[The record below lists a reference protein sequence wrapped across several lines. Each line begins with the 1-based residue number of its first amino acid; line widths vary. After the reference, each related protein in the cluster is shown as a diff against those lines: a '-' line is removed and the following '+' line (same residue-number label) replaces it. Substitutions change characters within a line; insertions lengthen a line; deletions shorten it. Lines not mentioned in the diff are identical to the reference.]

1 MQHFVLASLAKPVF
15 VDSLKTVSVD
25 ANPVR
30 AAACKM
36 LLDLSVLALEFQIS
50 PQISMGW
57 QRTAV
62 PQHAWQHLLMG
73 WVAPATFWVH
83 MRDD

>member
-1 MQHFVLASLAKPVF
+1 MQHFVLASLAKPLF

-30 AAACKM
+30 AAACKI
-36 LLDLSVLALEFQIS
+36 LLDLLALAPEFQLS
-50 PQISMGW
+50 PQISMEW

-62 PQHAWQHLLMG
+62 PQHTRQHLLVV
-73 WVAPATFWVH
+73 WIVLATFWVH
-83 MRDD
+83 VRD

>member
-1 MQHFVLASLAKPVF
+1 MRDFVPASLAKPLF

-30 AAACKM
+30 AAACKR
-36 LLDLSVLALEFQIS
+36 LLDLSVLAPEFQIS
-50 PQISMGW
+50 PQISTGW

-62 PQHAWQHLLMG
+62 PQHAWQQHLVG
-73 WVAPATFWVH
+73 WVALAAFWVP
-83 MRDD
+83 